1 MHAMFIEKYY
11 TSSLTLNTQIHHK
24 KKTKKKTNSAFYKFI
39 SGKSLVSAL

>member
-11 TSSLTLNTQIHHK
+11 TSSLTLNTLIHHK
-24 KKTKKKTNSAFYKFI
+24 EKKNKNNSAFYKFI